1 VIQRIALPSDYC
13 LAHWQEDVSVNIIV
27 PVKQVP
33 DLVEELEINSDGT
46 DLDRDAVKYKMNEW
60 DESALEEALQLKEL
74 HGGTVTVLAVA
85 AGDVDEMLFTCL
97 AKGADQATKVVGDF
111 EEGIDSHTAA
121 RALAAAIREQPY
133 DLILT
138 GVQAADDLDGQVGVL
153 LATYLGLPH
162 ISVVSGITV
171 DPVAHTATAQQEYA
185 GGVMATFEVDLPAV
199 LGVQAARAIP
209 RYAPVSRV
217 RQAMKTA
224 KINEVEAAPPAGAG
238 VAVRRVFK
246 PESGGHAE
254 MIEGDTQ
261 EVVDRVIAILRERGI
276 WRA

>member
-1 VIQRIALPSDYC
+1 MHIL
-13 LAHWQEDVSVNIIV
+13 V

-46 DLDRDAVKYKMNEW
+46 ALDQDVLKYKMNEW

-74 HGGTVTVLAVA
+74 HGGTVSVLTVA

-97 AKGADQATKVVGDF
+97 AKGADQAIKVVGDF
-111 EEGIDSHTAA
+111 EESMDSHTAA
-121 RALAAAIREQPY
+121 RALAEAIRAQPY

-153 LATYLGLPH
+153 LATYLDLPH

-171 DPVAHTATAQQEYA
+171 DPAAHTATVQQEYS
-185 GGVMATFEVDLPAV
+185 GGVMATFEVDLPA
-199 LGVQAARAIP
+199 LFGVQAARTTP

-224 KINEVEAAPPAGAG
+224 KLLEVQAATPVGAG
-238 VAVRRVFK
+238 ISVQRMFK

-254 MIEGDTQ
+254 MIEGDTS
-261 EVVDRVIAILRERGI
+261 EIVDQVITILRTRGI

>member
-1 VIQRIALPSDYC
+1 M
-13 LAHWQEDVSVNIIV
+13 NIIV

-33 DLVEELEINSDGT
+33 DLVEDLEINSEGT
-46 DLDRDAVKYKMNEW
+46 DLEREWLKYKMNEW

-74 HGGTVTVLAVA
+74 HGGTVTVLTVA
-85 AGDVDEMLFTCL
+85 TGDVDELLYTCV
-97 AKGADQATKVVGDF
+97 ARGADQVAKIVGDF
-111 EEGIDSHTAA
+111 EEHHDSHSAA

-162 ISVVSGITV
+162 ISVVSGIEVEPMT
-171 DPVAHTATAQQEYA
+171 HTATVHQEYA
-185 GGVMATFEVDLPAV
+185 GGIMATFEVDLPAV
-199 LGVQAARAIP
+199 LGVQASRAIP

-224 KINEVEAAPPAGAG
+224 RIEEIEATTPAGAG
-238 VAVRRVFK
+238 ISVRRMFK
-246 PESGGHAE
+246 PESTEHAE
-254 MIEGDTQ
+254 MLEGDTD
-261 EVVDRVIAILRERGI
+261 EIVDRLIEILRERGI

>member
-1 VIQRIALPSDYC
+1 M
-13 LAHWQEDVSVNIIV
+13 NIIV

-33 DLVEELEINSDGT
+33 DLVEELEINSEGT
-46 DLDRDAVKYKMNEW
+46 DLEREWLKYKMNEW

-74 HGGTVTVLAVA
+74 HGGTVTVQTVA
-85 AGDVDEMLFTCL
+85 TGDVDELLYTCV
-97 AKGADQATKVVGDF
+97 AKGADQVAKIVGDF
-111 EEGIDSHTAA
+111 EESHDSHTAA
-121 RALAAAIREQPY
+121 RALAAAIRERPY

-162 ISVVSGITV
+162 ISVVSGIEVEPMTR
-171 DPVAHTATAQQEYA
+171 TATVHQEYA
-185 GGVMATFEVDLPAV
+185 GGIMATFEVDLPAV
-199 LGVQAARAIP
+199 LGVQASRAIP

-224 KINEVEAAPPAGAG
+224 QIAEIEATTPSGADIS
-238 VAVRRVFK
+238 VRRMFK
-246 PESGGHAE
+246 PESAEHAE
-254 MIEGDTQ
+254 MLEGDTG
-261 EVVDRVIAILRERGI
+261 EIVDRLIEILRERGV

>member
-1 VIQRIALPSDYC
+1 MQIL
-13 LAHWQEDVSVNIIV
+13 V

-33 DLVEELEINSDGT
+33 DLVEELEINSDAT
-46 DLDRDAVKYKMNEW
+46 DLERDVLKYKMNEW

-74 HGGTVTVLAVA
+74 HGGTVTVLTVA
-85 AGDVDEMLFTCL
+85 AGEVDDMLYTCL
-97 AKGADQATKVVGDF
+97 AKGADQAIKVVGDF
-111 EEGIDSHTAA
+111 DEGIDSHTSA
-121 RALAAAIREQPY
+121 RALATVMRAQPY

-153 LATYLGLPH
+153 LATYLDLPH
-162 ISVVSGITV
+162 VSVVSGITV
-171 DPVAHTATAQQEYA
+171 DPAAHTVTVQQEYA
-185 GGVMATFEVDLPAV
+185 GGIMATFELDMPAV

-224 KINEVEAAPPAGAG
+224 TLQEIAAATPAGASLT
-238 VAVRRVFK
+238 VQRMFK
-246 PESGGHAE
+246 PESTGHAE
-254 MIEGDTQ
+254 MIDGDTG
-261 EVVDRVIAILRERGI
+261 EIAHRVVEILRERGV

>member
-1 VIQRIALPSDYC
+1 M
-13 LAHWQEDVSVNIIV
+13 NIIV

-33 DLVEELEINSDGT
+33 DLVEELEINSEGT
-46 DLDRDAVKYKMNEW
+46 DLEREWLKYKMNEW

-74 HGGTVTVLAVA
+74 HGGKVTVLTVA
-85 AGDVDEMLFTCL
+85 TGDVDELLYTCV
-97 AKGADQATKVVGDF
+97 AKGADQVVKIVGDF
-111 EEGIDSHTAA
+111 DEYHDSHSAA
-121 RALAAAIREQPY
+121 RALAEAIREQTY

-162 ISVVSGITV
+162 ISVVSGIEVEPMTR
-171 DPVAHTATAQQEYA
+171 TATVHQEYA
-185 GGVMATFEVDLPAV
+185 GGIMATFEVDLPAV
-199 LGVQAARAIP
+199 LGVQASRAVP

-224 KINEVEAAPPAGAG
+224 QIAEIEATTPSGAG
-238 VAVRRVFK
+238 ISVQRMFK
-246 PESGGHAE
+246 PESAEHAE
-254 MIEGDTQ
+254 MLGGDT
-261 EVVDRVIAILRERGI
+261 EEIVDRIVEILRERGV

>member
-1 VIQRIALPSDYC
+1 M
-13 LAHWQEDVSVNIIV
+13 NIIV

-33 DLVEELEINSDGT
+33 DLVEELEINSEGT
-46 DLDRDAVKYKMNEW
+46 DLEREWLKYKMNEW

-74 HGGTVTVLAVA
+74 HGGTVTVLTVA
-85 AGDVDEMLFTCL
+85 AGDVDELLYTCV
-97 AKGADQATKVVGDF
+97 AKGADQVAKIVGDF
-111 EEGIDSHTAA
+111 DEHHDSHSAA

-162 ISVVSGITV
+162 ISVVSGIEV
-171 DPVAHTATAQQEYA
+171 DPMTRTATVHQEYA
-185 GGVMATFEVDLPAV
+185 GGIMATFEVDLPAV
-199 LGVQAARAIP
+199 LGVQASRAIP

-224 KINEVEAAPPAGAG
+224 HIEEIEETTPSGAG
-238 VAVRRVFK
+238 ITVRRMFK
-246 PESGGHAE
+246 PESAEHAE
-254 MIEGDTQ
+254 MLEGDT
-261 EVVDRVIAILRERGI
+261 EEIVDRLIEILRERGV

>member
-1 VIQRIALPSDYC
+1 M
-13 LAHWQEDVSVNIIV
+13 NIIV

-33 DLVEELEINSDGT
+33 DLVEELEINSEGT
-46 DLDRDAVKYKMNEW
+46 DLEREWLKYKMNEW

-74 HGGTVTVLAVA
+74 HGGTVTVLTVA
-85 AGDVDEMLFTCL
+85 SGDVDELLYTCL
-97 AKGADQATKVVGDF
+97 AKGADQVAKIVGDF
-111 EEGIDSHTAA
+111 DEYHDSHSAA

-162 ISVVSGITV
+162 ISVVSGIEIEPTTR
-171 DPVAHTATAQQEYA
+171 TATVHQEYA
-185 GGVMATFEVDLPAV
+185 GGIMATFEVDLPAV
-199 LGVQAARAIP
+199 LGVQASRAIP

-224 KINEVEAAPPAGAG
+224 SIEEIESTTPAGAG
-238 VAVRRVFK
+238 ISVRRMFK
-246 PESGGHAE
+246 PESTEHAE
-254 MIEGDTQ
+254 MLEGDTD
-261 EVVDRVIAILRERGI
+261 EIVDRIIEILRERGLL
-276 WRA
+276 

>member
-1 VIQRIALPSDYC
+1 MKF
-13 LAHWQEDVSVNIIV
+13 IV
-27 PVKQVP
+27 LVKQVP
-33 DLVEELEINSDGT
+33 DLVEELEINSDQT
-46 DLDRDAVKYKMNEW
+46 NLEREYLKYKMNEW

-74 HGGTVTVLAVA
+74 HGGTVTVLTVA
-85 AGDVDEMLFTCL
+85 TGDVDELLFTCV
-97 AKGADQATKVVGDF
+97 AKGADKVVKIVGDF
-111 EEGIDSHTAA
+111 EEQHDSHSAA

-162 ISVVSGITV
+162 ISVVSGIEVEPTTR
-171 DPVAHTATAQQEYA
+171 TATVHQEYA

-199 LGVQAARAIP
+199 LGVQASRAVP

-224 KINEVEAAPPAGAG
+224 HIEEIEAATSIGAG
-238 VAVRRVFK
+238 ISVRRMFK
-246 PESGGHAE
+246 PESTERAE
-254 MIEGDTQ
+254 MLEGDT
-261 EVVDRVIAILRERGI
+261 EEIVDRIIEILRIRGV

>member
-1 VIQRIALPSDYC
+1 M
-13 LAHWQEDVSVNIIV
+13 NIIV

-33 DLVEELEINSDGT
+33 DLIEELEINSEGT
-46 DLDRDAVKYKMNEW
+46 DLEREWLKYKMNEW

-74 HGGTVTVLAVA
+74 HGGTVTVLTVA
-85 AGDVDEMLFTCL
+85 SSDVDELLYTCI
-97 AKGADQATKVVGDF
+97 AKGADRMAKIVGDF
-111 EEGIDSHTAA
+111 DAHHDSHSAA

-162 ISVVSGITV
+162 ISVVSGIEV
-171 DPVAHTATAQQEYA
+171 DPMTHVATVHQEYA
-185 GGVMATFEVDLPAV
+185 GGIMATFEVDLPAV
-199 LGVQAARAIP
+199 LGVQASRAIP

-224 KINEVEAAPPAGAG
+224 HIEEIEATTPAGAG
-238 VAVRRVFK
+238 ISVRRMFK
-246 PESGGHAE
+246 PESTERAE
-254 MIEGDTQ
+254 MLEGDTD
-261 EVVDRVIAILRERGI
+261 EIVDRIIEILRERGV

>member
-1 VIQRIALPSDYC
+1 M
-13 LAHWQEDVSVNIIV
+13 NIIV

-33 DLVEELEINSDGT
+33 DLVEELEINGEGT
-46 DLDRDAVKYKMNEW
+46 DLEREWLKYKMNEW

-74 HGGTVTVLAVA
+74 HGGTVTVLTVA
-85 AGDVDEMLFTCL
+85 TGDVDELLYTCV
-97 AKGADQATKVVGDF
+97 AKGADQAAKIVGDF
-111 EEGIDSHTAA
+111 EENHDSHSVA

-153 LATYLGLPH
+153 LATYLGIPH
-162 ISVVSGITV
+162 ISVVSGIEV
-171 DPVAHTATAQQEYA
+171 DPANRTAVVHQEYA

-199 LGVQAARAIP
+199 LGVQASRAVP

-224 KINEVEAAPPAGAG
+224 QIAEIEATTPSGAG
-238 VAVRRVFK
+238 ISVQRMFK
-246 PESGGHAE
+246 PESAEHAE
-254 MIEGDTQ
+254 MLEGDT
-261 EVVDRVIAILRERGI
+261 EEIVDRLIEILRERGV

>member
-1 VIQRIALPSDYC
+1 M
-13 LAHWQEDVSVNIIV
+13 NIVV
-27 PVKQVP
+27 PIKQVP
-33 DLVEELEINSDGT
+33 DVVEELEINSDGK
-46 DLDRDAVKYKMNEW
+46 DLNRDAVKYKMNEW
-60 DESALEEALQLKEL
+60 DESALEEALQLKDL

-97 AKGADQATKVVGDF
+97 AKGADHATKVVGDF
-111 EEGIDSHTAA
+111 EEGLDSHTAA
-121 RALAAAIREQPY
+121 RALASAMQGQSY

-171 DPVAHTATAQQEYA
+171 DPATHTATVQQEYA
-185 GGVMATFEVDLPAV
+185 GGVMATFEVDLPTL

-224 KINEVEAAPPAGAG
+224 KLNEIEADPAVGAG
-238 VAVRRVFK
+238 VTVRRVFK

-261 EVVDRVIAILRERGI
+261 EVIDRVIEILRERGI